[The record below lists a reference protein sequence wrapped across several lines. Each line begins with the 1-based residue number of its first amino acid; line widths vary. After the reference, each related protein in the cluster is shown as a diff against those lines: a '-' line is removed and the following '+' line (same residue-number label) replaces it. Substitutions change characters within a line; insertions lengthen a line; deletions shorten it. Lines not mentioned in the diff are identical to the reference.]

1 MSLNKKITDWSNKRV
16 WIIGASTGIGAALAD
31 LLHSRHA
38 KVAMSARS
46 GDKLAA
52 FVTKFGAS
60 RAMALPLDIT
70 KVDTIKAAEEDLIA
84 AWGGYD
90 LVVLMAG
97 DYKAMRAWEI
107 DLNVAQQMIDV
118 NWVGFMNS
126 LSVVIPTFM
135 KQKSGGVALVSS
147 VAGYRGLPNALIYG
161 PSKAALINLAETLY
175 LDLHDKN
182 IDVYLI
188 NPGFVKTPLT
198 AQNDFEMPHIITPV
212 EAAEEIEKGLADGEF
227 EIHFPK
233 VFSRQLKFLRHLPYH
248 LYFKL
253 IKKSTKL

>member
-1 MSLNKKITDWSNKRV
+1 MALNKKITDWQGKRV

-31 LLHSRHA
+31 HLHSRKA
-38 KVAMSARS
+38 KVALSARS
-46 GDKLAA
+46 ADKLAA
-52 FVTKFGAS
+52 LVTKFGAS

-70 KVDTIKAAEEDLIA
+70 KVDTIKAAEDELVA

-107 DLNVAQQMIDV
+107 DLTIAQQMIDI
-118 NWVGFMNS
+118 NWGGFMNS
-126 LSVVIPTFM
+126 LSVIIPRLM
-135 KQKSGGVALVSS
+135 KQGEGGVALVSS
-147 VAGYRGLPNALIYG
+147 VAGYRGLPKALIYG

-175 LDLHDKN
+175 IDLHEKN
-182 IDVYLI
+182 IDVYVI

-198 AQNDFEMPHIITPV
+198 AQNEFHMPHLITPE
-212 EAAEEIEKGLADGEF
+212 EAAEEIEQGFAKGEF

-233 VFSRQLKFLRHLPYH
+233 AFSRQLKFLRHLPYS
-248 LYFKL
+248 LYFKM
-253 IKKSTKL
+253 IKKSTQL